1 MSSLSSLLFGV
12 GPWDPVTYAA
22 VPALLVVLAMVAAW
36 FPARRA
42 TALDPV
48 AVLRAE

>member
-1 MSSLSSLLFGV
+1 MAQAVFGV
-12 GPWDPVTYAA
+12 GPWDPLTYAA

-42 TALDPV
+42 TTLDPV